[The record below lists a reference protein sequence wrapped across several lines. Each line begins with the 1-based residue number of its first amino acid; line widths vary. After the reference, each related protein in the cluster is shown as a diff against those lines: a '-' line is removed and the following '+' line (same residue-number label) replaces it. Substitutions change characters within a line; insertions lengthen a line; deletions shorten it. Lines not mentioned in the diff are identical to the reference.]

1 MDAQAGIIPEP
12 PRMTVAVHEGHANR
26 HVWLFIGQLR
36 HLGFPPRVA
45 ISGNHA
51 FVSDWNPRN
60 SGPSLG

>member
-1 MDAQAGIIPEP
+1 
-12 PRMTVAVHEGHANR
+12 MTVAVHEGHANR